1 MIRRPPRTTR
11 TDTLF
16 PYTTLFR
23 SFARQEFL
31 PFLGLDHLAENRAL
45 AFLGEFDALVGALH
59 PVLKETPFFDVG
71 NVHIFQADMA
81 AIIGAQDRHD
91 LADRRLFE
99 PQRSADIHRTVLIG
113 ADEAVIFGRQ
123 LRRQLALAEAERIE
137 RGRELPA
144 HALGAEQHPRAAD

>member
-71 NVHIFQADMA
+71 NVHIFQTDMA

-91 LADRRLFE
+91 LTDRRLFE
-99 PQRSADIHRTVLIG
+99 PQRSADIHRPVLIG
-113 ADEAVIFGRQ
+113 AAESVIFGRQ
-123 LRRQLALAEAERIE
+123 ILRQRALADHERTE
-137 RGRELPA
+137 RD
-144 HALGAEQHPRAAD
+144 ALAPPTP

>member
-81 AIIGAQDRHD
+81 AIIGAQDRH
-91 LADRRLFE
+91 APEDRRLFA
-99 PQRSADIHRTVLIG
+99 PQRSADLHPPALN
-113 ADEAVIFGRQ
+113 DPEEAVIYGRQ
-123 LRRQLALAEAERIE
+123 ILLPHTRAEPDLCA
-137 RGRELPA
+137 
-144 HALGAEQHPRAAD
+144 RAAY